1 MRRWGLVLL
10 LAGLT
15 AAFAEAGELFV
26 SAAASLTN
34 VMKEVSSGFEKQSG
48 VKVVLNFGASNMLAR
63 QIEEGAPADVFLS
76 ADETEMDRLEKQ
88 IVKETRSDLLTNR
101 LVVVVRAD
109 SQLQIGSL
117 SDLTNATFGKIAVAD
132 PRAVPAGVYA
142 REALT
147 SAGLWEKVATK
158 IVPTENVRTALA
170 VVEAGNADAGF
181 VYKTDA
187 TSSSKVRVAFN
198 LPPETAPKIVYPVA
212 ILARSSNRDDAVHY
226 LAFLKSAEAAQIFT
240 RFGFGLVK

>member
-15 AAFAEAGELFV
+15 AAIAEGGELFV

-76 ADETEMDRLEKQ
+76 ADETQMDRLEKQ

-170 VVEAGNADAGF
+170 VVETGNADAGF
-181 VYKTDA
+181 VYKTD
-187 TSSSKVRVAFN
+187 R
-198 LPPETAPKIVYPVA
+198 
-212 ILARSSNRDDAVHY
+212 
-226 LAFLKSAEAAQIFT
+226 
-240 RFGFGLVK
+240 